1 MSEINVNTMPTNISI
16 KQIRAF
22 VAIAQ
27 VKSFAEACDIVHLS
41 QPALSIAIKNLE
53 QSVGGQLLARTTR
66 TLSLTP
72 EGLTFL
78 PKAKRLL
85 ADFDNA
91 FSDLHELFSLKRG
104 NLALA
109 AMPSF
114 ASTHLP
120 QHIKA
125 FRQQHHH
132 INVKIH
138 DVIAEDA
145 VTMVRNGKVEFAL
158 TFDPG
163 DSDDLCFEALFA
175 DQFVA
180 TFPSDHPLKGKI
192 NISWRDLSKY
202 PFIALQ
208 RPSSIRHLMDKT
220 LAKQEIYLDVE
231 FETNQLAT
239 VVQMVASGLGV
250 SAVPS
255 LYKEQM
261 QALKLEYGNLFSPT
275 ISRRVGIIKRRR
287 YPLSQAAEA
296 FIEIVR
302 QFYNVNNL
310 NSG

>member
-1 MSEINVNTMPTNISI
+1 MNANISI

-27 VKSFAEACDIVHLS
+27 VNSFAEACEIVHLS

-53 QSVGGQLLARTTR
+53 QTVGGQLLARTTR

-72 EGLTFL
+72 EGSLFL
-78 PKAKRLL
+78 PTAKRLL

-91 FSDLHELFSLKRG
+91 FDDLHELFSLKRG

-120 QHIKA
+120 QHIMA
-125 FRQQHHH
+125 FRQRHQQ
-132 INVKIH
+132 INIKIH

-145 VTMVRNGKVEFAL
+145 VSMVRDGKVEFAL
-158 TFDPG
+158 SFDPG
-163 DSDDLCFEALFA
+163 ESQDLCFEPLFT

-180 TFPSDHPLKGKI
+180 TFPVDHPLTGAKR
-192 NISWRDLSKY
+192 ISWKSLANF

-208 RPSSIRHLMDKT
+208 RPSSVRNLMDKL
-220 LAKQEIYLDVE
+220 LADKDIFLDVV

-239 VVQMVASGLGV
+239 VVQMVAAGVGV

-261 QALKLEYGNLFSPT
+261 QALNLQYGDLISPT

-287 YPLSQAAEA
+287 YALSQAAEA
-296 FIEIVR
+296 FIEVVR
-302 QFYNVNNL
+302 QYYTANTD
-310 NSG
+310 

>member
-1 MSEINVNTMPTNISI
+1 MNTNISI

-27 VKSFAEACDIVHLS
+27 VKSFAEACEIVHLS

-53 QSVGGQLLARTTR
+53 QTIGGQLFARTTR

-72 EGLTFL
+72 EGLLFL
-78 PKAKRLL
+78 PTAKRLL
-85 ADFDNA
+85 ADFENA
-91 FSDLHELFSLKRG
+91 FSELHELFSLKRG

-109 AMPSF
+109 TMPSF

-120 QHIKA
+120 QHIMA
-125 FRQQHHH
+125 FRQRHQQ

-145 VTMVRNGKVEFAL
+145 VSMVRDGKVEFAL
-158 TFDPG
+158 SFDPG
-163 DSDDLCFEALFA
+163 DSEDLCFEPLFT

-180 TFPSDHPLKGKI
+180 TFPADHPFTGEKS
-192 NISWRDLSKY
+192 ISWNSLAKF

-208 RPSSIRHLMDKT
+208 RPSSIRNLMDKT
-220 LAKQEIYLDVE
+220 LADQDIFLDVV

-239 VVQMVASGLGV
+239 VVQMVAAGLGV

-261 QALKLEYGNLFSPT
+261 QALNLQYSALVSPA
-275 ISRRVGIIKRRR
+275 ISRRVGITKRRR
-287 YPLSQAAEA
+287 YALSQAAEA
-296 FIEIVR
+296 FIDLVR
-302 QFYNVNNL
+302 QYYSKNN
-310 NSG
+310 NDD

>member
-1 MSEINVNTMPTNISI
+1 MQTNISI

-22 VAIAQ
+22 VAVAQ
-27 VKSFAEACDIVHLS
+27 VKSFAEACEIVHLS

-53 QSVGGQLLARTTR
+53 QSIGGQLLARTTR

-72 EGLTFL
+72 EGLIFL
-78 PKAKRLL
+78 PIAKRLL
-85 ADFDNA
+85 ADFDGA

-120 QHIKA
+120 QHIMA
-125 FRQQHHH
+125 FRQLHQQ
-132 INVKIH
+132 INIKIH

-145 VTMVRNGKVEFAL
+145 VSMVRAGKVEFAL
-158 TFDPG
+158 SFAPD
-163 DSDDLCFEALFA
+163 DSEDLCFEPLFS
-175 DQFVA
+175 DQLVA
-180 TFPSDHPLKGKI
+180 TFPANHPLSQKKPL
-192 NISWRDLSKY
+192 SWKSLAEY
-202 PFIALQ
+202 PFITLQ
-208 RPSSIRHLMDKT
+208 RPSSIRHLMDQT
-220 LAKQEIYLDVE
+220 LAEQQIFLDVV

-255 LYKEQM
+255 LYKEQIK
-261 QALKLEYGNLFSPT
+261 ALKLEYRDLVSPT
-275 ISRRVGIIKRRR
+275 ISRHVGIITRRR

-296 FIEIVR
+296 FIELVR
-302 QFYNVNNL
+302 NVYL
-310 NSG
+310 PK